1 MNATTTTA
9 GTVRAA
15 TAADHTAVGGVLA
28 AAFADDPVFTWM
40 IPDAAARRAALPT
53 FFTWFARAYE
63 PLGASRV
70 IEDVAGAAL
79 WAPPGTQ
86 AIPDEEAEAFLGRIA
101 GLPGVDADRVVTVVT
116 ALDEHH
122 PHTPCHYLNLLGV
135 EPARRGRGLGSALLA
150 DTLRATDAAAEP
162 AYLEATS
169 PDNRRLYLRH
179 GFAVV
184 GEIAL
189 PGGPPLWPMWRD
201 ARS

>member
-1 MNATTTTA
+1 MNATTTTTA
-9 GTVRAA
+9 VRPV
-15 TAADHTAVGGVLA
+15 TAADHSAIGRVLA

-40 IPDAAARRAALPT
+40 TPDAAARNAALPT
-53 FFTWFARAYE
+53 FFTWFAQAYE

-101 GLPGVDADRVVTVVT
+101 GLPGVDADRLVAVVTL
-116 ALDEHH
+116 LDEQH

-135 EPARRGRGLGSALLA
+135 EPARRGQGLGSALLA
-150 DTLRATDAAAEP
+150 ETLRACDAAGEP

-184 GEIAL
+184 GEIVL
-189 PGGPPLWPMWRD
+189 PGGPSLWPMWRD
-201 ARS
+201 PRT